1 MIKSGGGVLAF
12 AMLLAVA
19 LSGCGGSAESPSAA
33 KQSTSSSTLLAA
45 STTETW
51 TKCANENQTC
61 SFAGT
66 TQVRYGLNGT
76 WATLTATNAIGC
88 DNGVFGDPLPGA
100 DKICEFLTVTTTPPP
115 PPPPTDTTW
124 TKCANENQ
132 TCTVPGTTQVRYGLN
147 GTWVTLT
154 ATNAIGCDNGV
165 FGDPLPGA
173 DKICEYASTSPAP
186 VTGQPAPVP
195 DGTPMTMSCIEGANT
210 QCSGRSIIR
219 IENGVTLTSSGVQ
232 AYGKST
238 NDLAVPIANATA
250 AYGLM
255 PASGGLAEIRAFK
268 ASDGVVSNPAML
280 LSNLGISWDGK
291 VERPLIIETFRAT
304 QGHMLV
310 DASGAISAATLP
322 PSSDLGFYNV
332 ASKGVGG
339 TQSNYANNSYF
350 PRSEPSRCPPEMVP
364 CPTVETKGLKN
375 QAGDWQSGGIEPNI
389 ADVSRLHED
398 GDVHAGNGLP
408 DANGNPTILP
418 GGSGFGVPFPGSK
431 GYRQLTNW
439 SYRYA
444 NLGAWFTQDTVR
456 IVEWTGGAGTDEHN
470 QSRTGMVAFGQVT
483 DPANVPAS
491 GSASYAGIVY
501 GWYAPNGTQDASFF
515 RGSALVTVDFATR
528 AVSVSIQNTHTWDA
542 AWTEVP
548 VAMSGTTMM
557 GAAGSNVANYLTGA
571 ISNASLSGGL
581 GGRFFGP
588 VVTTGNSGAGPAE
601 IGGSFSLSNG
611 TTKAAVVGGFIARK
625 Q

>member
-1 MIKSGGGVLAF
+1 MIKSGGGALAL
-12 AMLLAVA
+12 AMLLVIA
-19 LSGCGGSAESPSAA
+19 LSGCGGADPQSTAR
-33 KQSTSSSTLLAA
+33 QSTSSSTLLAA

-61 SFAGT
+61 SFSGT

-76 WATLTATNAIGC
+76 WATRTATNAIGC
-88 DNGVFGDPLPGA
+88 DNSVFGDPLPGA
-100 DKICEFLTVTTTPPP
+100 DKICEFLTVTTEPPP
-115 PPPPTDTTW
+115 PPPPSDTTW

-132 TCTVPGTTQVRYGLN
+132 TCTFPGTTQVRYGLN
-147 GTWVTLT
+147 GTWATRT
-154 ATNAIGCDNGV
+154 ATNAIGCNNDV

-173 DKICEYASTSPAP
+173 DKICEYASTSPTP

-219 IENGVTLTSSGVQ
+219 IENGITLTSAGVQ

-250 AYGLM
+250 AYGLV
-255 PASGGLAEIRAFK
+255 PASGGLAEIRALK
-268 ASDGVVSNPAML
+268 SSDGVVSNPVML
-280 LSNLGISWDGK
+280 LSKLGISWDGK
-291 VERPLIIETFRAT
+291 VERPPIIETFRAT
-304 QGHMLV
+304 QGHMQV
-310 DASGAISAATLP
+310 DASGAISAVTLP
-322 PSSDLGFYNV
+322 PSSDLAFYDV
-332 ASKGVGG
+332 AGKGVAG
-339 TQSNYANNSYF
+339 TQANYANNSYF

-364 CPTVETKGLKN
+364 CPLVETKGLKN
-375 QAGDWQSGGIEPNI
+375 QAGDWQNGGIEPNI
-389 ADVSRLHED
+389 ADISRLHED

-444 NLGAWFTQDTVR
+444 TLGAWFTQDTVR

-470 QSRTGMVAFGQVT
+470 QARTGMVAFGQVT

-491 GSASYAGIVY
+491 GSAGYTGIVY
-501 GWYAPNGTQDASFF
+501 GWYTPNGTQEAAFF
-515 RGSALVTVDFATR
+515 RGSALVAVDFATR
-528 AVSVSIQNTHTWDA
+528 TVSISIQNTHTWDA
-542 AWTEVP
+542 AWAEVP
-548 VAMSGTTMM
+548 VALSGTTMM
-557 GAAGSNVANYLTGA
+557 GATGSNVANYLTGT

-611 TTKAAVVGGFIARK
+611 ATKAAVVGGFIARK